1 MKKGSWEVM
10 CLQQGTFVR
19 VYQDTI
25 FVLHFCR
32 SEKQADIWVTLQY
45 QTFIHLAF
53 FYRIWLKIRDDVFVL
68 IKFVIKI
75 MQ

>member
-53 FYRIWLKIRDDVFVL
+53 FYRI
-68 IKFVIKI
+68 
-75 MQ
+75 